1 MNGMYMRFP
10 GGKEKAFTLSY
21 DDGVYQDRRLLDVV
35 RAHDLKCSFYLNSG
49 RFSINGKKFAPDEH
63 QKMSRDDAREFYGDS
78 GMEVG
83 MHGLTHAMYE
93 ALPDNLCIEE
103 IARDRANLEGLF
115 DCLVRGMAYPSGSV
129 TQSAVAAARMCGIL
143 YARTV
148 QSTHTFELPSDWLRL
163 NPTCHHTEPELMDLA
178 EQFLAAQQPHNPLMF
193 YVWGH
198 AWEYEEQNNWD
209 ILERLCDAVAGR
221 DEIWYAT
228 SAEIASYATAF
239 KRLEFSM
246 DRTIVR
252 NPTSYELWF
261 HVDGHVYG
269 VKAGQTLRLAH
280 PYASL
285 EALGKGE

>member
-21 DDGVYQDRRLLDVV
+21 DDGVYQDVKLLEVV

-49 RFSINGKKFAPDEH
+49 RFSVNGKKFAPDEH
-63 QKMSRDDAREFYGDS
+63 QKMSRDDAREFYGNS
-78 GMEVG
+78 GMEIG

-93 ALPDNLCIEE
+93 ALPDNLCVEE
-103 IARDRANLEGLF
+103 IVRDRANLEALF
-115 DCLVRGMAYPSGSV
+115 GRMVRGMAYPSGSV
-129 TQSAVAAARMCGIL
+129 TQSAVSAARMCGIL
-143 YARTV
+143 YARTI
-148 QSTHTFELPSDWLRL
+148 QSTHAFELPSDWLRL
-163 NPTCHHTEPELMDLA
+163 NPTCHHTDPELMDLA
-178 EQFLAAQQPHNPLMF
+178 DRFLAASQLHNPLMF

-209 ILERLCDAVAGR
+209 ILERLCDVMAGH

-228 SAEIASYATAF
+228 SVDIASYATAF
-239 KRLEFSM
+239 KRLESSM
-246 DRTIVR
+246 DRTIIH
-252 NPTSYELWF
+252 NPTAYELWF
-261 HVDGHVYG
+261 HVDGYVYSI
-269 VKAGQTLRLAH
+269 APDQTLRLTH